1 MRYLIVILTLLAAL
15 MLAAGCM
22 ETTNLATET
31 SSKVEL
37 GEWHSSAEGGYYGP
51 PIYHVRGDL
60 KNIAGKKLNYVSI
73 KANLYGRDGAL
84 VGNGVDFVQNLGAGE
99 TWRFDIV
106 YSGYAHRVTLDE
118 VVAY

>member
-1 MRYLIVILTLLAAL
+1 MILALLAAL

-60 KNIAGKKLNYVSI
+60 KNIAGEKLNYASI
-73 KANLYGRDGAL
+73 KAKFYDESGSL
-84 VGNGVDFVQNLGAGE
+84 VGNGVDMVQNLGAGE
-99 TWRFDIV
+99 TWRFDIT
-106 YSGYAHRVTLDE
+106 YMGYAHRVTLDE

>member
-1 MRYLIVILTLLAAL
+1 M
-15 MLAAGCM
+15 
-22 ETTNLATET
+22 
-31 SSKVEL
+31 
-37 GEWHSSAEGGYYGP
+37 
-51 PIYHVRGDL
+51 
-60 KNIAGKKLNYVSI
+60 SI
-73 KANLYGRDGAL
+73 KAKFYDESGAL

>member
-1 MRYLIVILTLLAAL
+1 MILVLLAAL

-22 ETTNLATET
+22 ETTNLAAET
-31 SSKVEL
+31 SKKVEL
-37 GEWHSSAEGGYYGP
+37 GEWTTSVDGGYYGP

-60 KNIAGKKLNYVSI
+60 KNIAGEKLNYVSI
-73 KANLYGRDGAL
+73 KAKFYDESGAL